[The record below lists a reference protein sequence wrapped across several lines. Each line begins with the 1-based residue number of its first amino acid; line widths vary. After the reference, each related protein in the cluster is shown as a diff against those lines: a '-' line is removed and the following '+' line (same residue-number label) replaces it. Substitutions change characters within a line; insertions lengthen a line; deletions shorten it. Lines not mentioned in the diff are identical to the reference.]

1 MENPVHIGVIV
12 RSHVNVQG
20 LHLPQ
25 KPPEHVRLY
34 PQGGSVVADILE
46 NQFAAEA
53 GTIFFICF
61 PQPLRITMGDIVFRR
76 EKGGMV
82 PLKRQQNVR
91 QILIVQG
98 ACLSPAQVLT

>member
-1 MENPVHIGVIV
+1 MRGHIG
-12 RSHVNVQG
+12 VQG

-25 KPPEHVRLY
+25 KPPEYVNVY
-34 PQGGSVVADILE
+34 PQGGGVIANILE
-46 NQFAAEA
+46 NQFVAEA
-53 GTIFFICF
+53 GAIFFIYF
-61 PQPLRITMGDIVFRR
+61 PQPLLITMGDIVFRR